1 MSRQDIPRIGRK
13 RPLRLFI
20 TEWMK
25 AKGLTQMD
33 IANRLDI
40 NSTGTISKKLAKPE
54 KMSVEW
60 LAAFAY
66 ALDVDVEQLY
76 YHPDRPRPEDILK
89 GIDEPT
95 RVVVLR
101 MIQAAKR
108 A

>member
-1 MSRQDIPRIGRK
+1 MSKQDIPRIGRK

-54 KMSVEW
+54 KMSV
-60 LAAFAY
+60 
-66 ALDVDVEQLY
+66 D
-76 YHPDRPRPEDILK
+76 LK